1 MLFSQNSGKNQTM
14 RRSSDAQKVLVAI
27 DIGSSMIRL
36 IAGEVL
42 DDGQVKVLF
51 YRETKSAGISNG
63 AVSDLAALS
72 NRLSTLVQVFESEF
86 GVNLS
91 HCILGIAGR
100 HIESKNASG
109 AATVQNKIVS
119 LYDRDK
125 AIENARSVRLTD
137 GHHIIHV
144 IPQFYT
150 VENTSDI
157 TNPIGLSAM
166 RLDVKVHIISCSRDQ
181 ENNFRSAIAKI
192 SPNVLIDHVVYNGIA
207 ASDAVLTEGEKEI
220 GVGLIDFGGGTVN
233 VTVYDRKR
241 MVFSFGLERGGFEI
255 TRRIATY
262 FALPLSVAE
271 QLKNEYG
278 VAFPRMLSPEDKK
291 RRFKITLNNSEEGEE
306 CIVSKLEL
314 ADLIYQGLEDI
325 FYSIRDRIESL
336 SRKNGMVLSLGAGFV
351 LTGGMAK
358 TKGIEELAAYRLAPD
373 SNSVVKVKIGKA
385 RGVTGFKEEPIGPD
399 KSVCVGMLRFGK
411 SVMNERNYET
421 ERAEQTGVKSVF
433 GKIKD
438 WFSREL

>member
-1 MLFSQNSGKNQTM
+1 
-14 RRSSDAQKVLVAI
+14 
-27 DIGSSMIRL
+27 
-36 IAGEVL
+36 
-42 DDGQVKVLF
+42 
-51 YRETKSAGISNG
+51 
-63 AVSDLAALS
+63 
-72 NRLSTLVQVFESEF
+72 
-86 GVNLS
+86 
-91 HCILGIAGR
+91 
-100 HIESKNASG
+100 
-109 AATVQNKIVS
+109 
-119 LYDRDK
+119 
-125 AIENARSVRLTD
+125 
-137 GHHIIHV
+137 
-144 IPQFYT
+144 
-150 VENTSDI
+150 
-157 TNPIGLSAM
+157 
-166 RLDVKVHIISCSRDQ
+166 
-181 ENNFRSAIAKI
+181 
-192 SPNVLIDHVVYNGIA
+192 
-207 ASDAVLTEGEKEI
+207 
-220 GVGLIDFGGGTVN
+220 
-233 VTVYDRKR
+233 
-241 MVFSFGLERGGFEI
+241 MVFSFGLERGGSEI

-421 ERAEQTGVKSVF
+421 ERAEQSGVKSVF